1 MKSVFRI
8 VFLLSA
14 VALFAGCQT
23 TPKKDSEESAPK
35 PKPFTKVDTKSS
47 YLSVSRLP
55 ANETFVAALVD
66 IDFSKKDISFLYSP
80 GIIRPDGTG
89 NVFFT
94 PFENDERLTS
104 FQTLADRLAL
114 RTEATP
120 IGMLMMADGKPM
132 TPEGEVSEAQYA
144 FLRVF
149 QDSLQKA
156 GVKFVFLVPDSL
168 RVQR

>member
-1 MKSVFRI
+1 MKTFPRI
-8 VFLLSA
+8 FILLS
-14 VALFAGCQT
+14 VAAMFAGCQT
-23 TPKKDSEESAPK
+23 QPK
-35 PKPFTKVDTKSS
+35 PEGRDDSLKAFTPVQSKGA
-47 YLSVSRLP
+47 YLSVDRLP

-66 IDFSKKDISFLYSP
+66 IDFTKKDISFLYSA

-89 NVFFT
+89 NVFYT
-94 PFENDERLTS
+94 PFENEERLFT
-104 FQTLADRLAL
+104 FQALADRLAL

-149 QDSLQKA
+149 QESLERA

>member
-1 MKSVFRI
+1 MKWVFRI
-8 VFLLSA
+8 LFLTVTA
-14 VALFAGCQT
+14 TWFAGCK
-23 TPKKDSEESAPK
+23 TPPLPEGRDNALKA
-35 PKPFTKVDTKSS
+35 FTPVQSKGT
-47 YLSVSRLP
+47 YLSVNRLP

-66 IDFSKKDISFLYSP
+66 IDFSKKNISFLYSA

-89 NVFFT
+89 NVFYT
-94 PFENDERLTS
+94 PFENEERIAT
-104 FQTLADRLAL
+104 FQALADRLAL
-114 RTEATP
+114 RTEASP

-132 TPEGEVSEAQYA
+132 TPEGEVNEAQYA

-149 QDSLQKA
+149 QDSLEKA